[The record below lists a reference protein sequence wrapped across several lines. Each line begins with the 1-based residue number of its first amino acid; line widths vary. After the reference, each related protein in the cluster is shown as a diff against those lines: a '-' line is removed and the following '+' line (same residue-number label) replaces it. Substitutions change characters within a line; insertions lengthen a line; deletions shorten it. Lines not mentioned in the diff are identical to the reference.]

1 MLNFSFCPNF
11 EPGNKKMNRKTFI
24 TILWISLGTGIFFF
38 TFFNEDKSFK
48 NLFLYILN
56 SFIYSFVLTFGNTF
70 VNDLLNKKYSWTEQ
84 TKLRTIYGVLA
95 MIVTNILLIFFCNY
109 LVFVVIN
116 GMTNDYFFSEK
127 MNFTNWF
134 ILNIAFLISAI
145 LHAKGFM
152 VELKKNTKKEVV
164 EQKLIAKSANA
175 QFESLKNQLDPH
187 FLFNS
192 LNVLS
197 ALIDE
202 NPNQAQ
208 KFTSSMSK
216 IYRYVLEQ
224 KDKES
229 VTVSDEIEFAKTYC
243 NLLKTRFEDSV
254 NFTFD
259 VNPDDLQKLVVP
271 LSLQLLLENCIKHN
285 FATSSKPL
293 NVRIFSEGKFLCIE
307 NNLQVREQL
316 TESAGIGLSNIVQ
329 RYALL
334 TKDNVYIEK
343 SEQTFKV
350 KIPILIE
357 KNNQKMTTYTS
368 QPTENIAYERAV
380 KRVKELKG
388 FYGNLISYCIIIPFL
403 AIINLLTSPREI
415 WFYWPML
422 GWGIGVAAHGMNV
435 FAIGKNW
442 EEKKIQEIM
451 NKDNFIK

>member
-1 MLNFSFCPNF
+1 M
-11 EPGNKKMNRKTFI
+11 KRKSFI

-38 TFFNEDKSFK
+38 TFFNDDKTIK
-48 NLFLYILN
+48 NLLSYIFS
-56 SFIYSFVLTFGNTF
+56 SFIYSFVLAFGNGF
-70 VNDLLNKKYSWTEQ
+70 INDFLNKRYSWTEQ
-84 TKLRTIYGVLA
+84 TKIRTILGVSTT
-95 MIVTNILLIFFCNY
+95 IITNVILIFICNY

-116 GMTNDYFFSEK
+116 GMPTDYFFSDK

-134 ILNIAFLISAI
+134 ILNVALLISAI
-145 LHAKGFM
+145 LHAKGFIE
-152 VELKKNTKKEVV
+152 ELKKNTKKEVV

-192 LNVLS
+192 LNVLT

-202 NPNQAQ
+202 NPEQAQ
-208 KFTSSMSK
+208 KFTTSMSK

-224 KDKES
+224 KDKEM
-229 VTVSDEIEFAKTYC
+229 VKVEDEIEFAKIYC

-259 VNPDDLQKLVVP
+259 VNSDDLQKLVVP

-293 NVRIFSEGKFLCIE
+293 NIRIFTEGKFLCIE

-316 TESAGIGLSNIVQ
+316 KESAGIGLSNIVQ

-334 TKDNVYIEK
+334 TKENVFIEK

-357 KNNQKMTTYTS
+357 KNSQTMTTYTS
-368 QPTENIAYERAV
+368 ETTENVAYERAV

-388 FYGNLISYCIIIPFL
+388 FYGNLISYCIVIPFL
-403 AIINLLTSPREI
+403 VIINLLTSPKEI

-422 GWGIGVAAHGMNV
+422 GWGIGLLAHGMNV

-442 EEKKIQEIM
+442 EEKKIREIM
-451 NKDNFIK
+451 NNQK

>member
-1 MLNFSFCPNF
+1 M
-11 EPGNKKMNRKTFI
+11 
-24 TILWISLGTGIFFF
+24 IFFVMV
-38 TFFNEDKSFK
+38 S
-48 NLFLYILN
+48 LM
-56 SFIYSFVLTFGNTF
+56 YSFVLTMGNSLANNF
-70 VNDLLNKKYSWTEQ
+70 LNKRYSWVHETR
-84 TKLRTIYGVLA
+84 KRTIYGVILI
-95 MIVTNILLIFFCNY
+95 IVVNVVLVYLCNFT
-109 LVFVVIN
+109 VFVLIKN
-116 GMTNDYFFSEK
+116 MSLDDFFSQE

-134 ILNIAFLISAI
+134 IINVALLISAI

-152 VELKKNTKKEVV
+152 EELKKNTKKEVV

-192 LNVLS
+192 LNVLT

-202 NPNQAQ
+202 NPEQAQ
-208 KFTSSMSK
+208 KFTTSMSK

-224 KDKES
+224 KDKEM
-229 VTVSDEIEFAKTYC
+229 VHVEDEVEFAEIYC

-254 NFTFD
+254 NFIFD
-259 VNPDDLQKLVVP
+259 INTDDLQRFVVP

-285 FATSSKPL
+285 FATSNKPL
-293 NVRIFSEGKFLCIE
+293 NIRIFTEGKFLCIE
-307 NNLQVREQL
+307 NNLQHREQL
-316 TESAGIGLSNIVQ
+316 KESAGIGLANIVQ

-334 TKDNVYIEK
+334 TKENVFIEK
-343 SEQTFKV
+343 SEESFKV

-357 KNNQKMTTYTS
+357 KNTQTMTTYTP

-388 FYGNLISYCIIIPFL
+388 FYGNLISYCIVIPFL
-403 AIINLLTSPREI
+403 VIINLITSPKEL

-422 GWGIGVAAHGMNV
+422 GWGIGVVAHAMNT

-442 EEKKIQEIM
+442 EEKKIREIM
-451 NKDNFIK
+451 NNQK

>member
-1 MLNFSFCPNF
+1 MTRKNFLNIF
-11 EPGNKKMNRKTFI
+11 
-24 TILWISLGTGIFFF
+24 WISFGSGLFFF
-38 TFFNEDKSFK
+38 TFFNPNRSIK
-48 NLFLYILN
+48 NLIFFVMVSLM
-56 SFIYSFVLTFGNTF
+56 YSFVLTMGNSLANNF
-70 VNDLLNKKYSWTEQ
+70 LNKRYSWVHETR
-84 TKLRTIYGVLA
+84 KRTIYGVILI
-95 MIVTNILLIFFCNY
+95 IVVNVVLVYLCNFT
-109 LVFVVIN
+109 VFVLIKN
-116 GMTNDYFFSEK
+116 MSLDDFFSQE

-134 ILNIAFLISAI
+134 IINVALLISAI

-152 VELKKNTKKEVV
+152 EELKKNTKKEVV

-192 LNVLS
+192 LNVLT

-202 NPNQAQ
+202 NPEQAQ
-208 KFTSSMSK
+208 KFTTSMSK

-224 KDKES
+224 KDKEM
-229 VTVSDEIEFAKTYC
+229 VHVQDEVEFAEIYC

-254 NFTFD
+254 NFIFD
-259 VNPDDLQKLVVP
+259 INTDDLQRFVVP

-285 FATSSKPL
+285 FATSNKPL
-293 NVRIFSEGKFLCIE
+293 NIRIFTEGKFLCIE
-307 NNLQVREQL
+307 NNLQHREQL
-316 TESAGIGLSNIVQ
+316 KESAGIGLANIVQ

-334 TKDNVYIEK
+334 TKENVFIEK
-343 SEQTFKV
+343 SEVSFKV

-357 KNNQKMTTYTS
+357 KNTQTMTTYTP

-388 FYGNLISYCIIIPFL
+388 FYGNLISYCIVIPFL
-403 AIINLLTSPREI
+403 VIINLITSPKEL

-422 GWGIGVAAHGMNV
+422 GWGIGVVAHAMNT

-442 EEKKIQEIM
+442 EEKKIREIM
-451 NKDNFIK
+451 NNQK